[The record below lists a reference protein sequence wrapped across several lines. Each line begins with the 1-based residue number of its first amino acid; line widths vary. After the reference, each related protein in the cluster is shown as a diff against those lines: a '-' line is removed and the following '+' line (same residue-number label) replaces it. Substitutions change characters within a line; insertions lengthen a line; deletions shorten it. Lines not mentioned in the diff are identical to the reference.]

1 MPPQIRLHPSQ
12 IADLAEIRDTP
23 PDTLVSIADHLL
35 TADPRPMRA
44 KELQQAISRALGG
57 KSEAA
62 NRIMRPLL
70 ALQAIVRQRRLSA
83 DDVIEAVTRALETS
97 DAEWSEEEIGQWRRV
112 ELSFKKLLV
121 SPVVRLVSTALDLM
135 YEHEN
140 LLQSVR
146 VVTDIRPVFSE
157 DAQGVEGLVVSHTL
171 RLRYDSTEG
180 DHSISIAMDEVDIQE
195 LKRQCE
201 RALLKAQTAQTLM
214 VERTSLPTV
223 ISGDGGGNAEA

>member
-12 IADLAEIRDTP
+12 VADLAEIRDTP
-23 PDTLVSIADHLL
+23 PDTLTAIADHLQ
-35 TADPRPMRA
+35 TANPRPMRA
-44 KELQQAISRALGG
+44 KELQQAITRALGG

-97 DAEWSEEEIGQWRRV
+97 DAEWSQQEIEQWRKV
-112 ELSFKKLLV
+112 EPSFKNLLI

-140 LLQSVR
+140 LLQNAR

-157 DAQGVEGLVVSHTL
+157 DVHRVEGLVISHTL

-180 DHSISIAMDEVDIQE
+180 DHSISVAMDEIDIQE

-201 RALLKAQTAQTLM
+201 RALLKAQTARTLM
-214 VERTSLPTV
+214 VERTNLPTV
-223 ISGDGGGNAEA
+223 ISGDGGNAEA